1 MECLELYELVFWGG
15 TIEPYESEHGSF
27 EEARDEARRVLALM
41 EDRASHPAIIYGP
54 QNFEKTIR

>member
-1 MECLELYELVFWGG
+1 MKPYELYELNFSGG
-15 TIEPYESEHGSF
+15 TREPYEPEHDTF

-54 QNFEKTIR
+54 DHFEKTIR

>member
-1 MECLELYELVFWGG
+1 MECLEVYELVFWGG
-15 TIEPYESEHGSF
+15 TSQPYEPEHGSF